1 MRFQVSGMTCDG
13 CAAAIRRAIGRVDQA
28 ARVEIDVPSGRV
40 DVEGAVESGA
50 FAKAIEAAGFGV
62 AQGDRP

>member
-1 MRFQVSGMTCDG
+1 MTCDG

-28 ARVEIDVPSGRV
+28 ARVEIDVPTGWV
-40 DVEGAVESGA
+40 DVDGTAEPGTL
-50 FAKAIEAAGFGV
+50 AKAIEAAGFGV